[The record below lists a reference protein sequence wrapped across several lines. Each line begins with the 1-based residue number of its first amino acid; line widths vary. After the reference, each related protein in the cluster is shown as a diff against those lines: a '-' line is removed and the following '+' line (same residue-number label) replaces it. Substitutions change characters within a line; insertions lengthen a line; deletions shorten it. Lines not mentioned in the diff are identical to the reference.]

1 MKIFPASGRIKMI
14 LVVLLI
20 LLAGASYMNNQ
31 VLINKIMEQ
40 ERASV
45 ELWAKAF
52 QHNVD
57 PIHDEVSRKLS
68 GVVAQLERY
77 PELPD
82 SLGRLIREAEATKAT
97 YNFVMTEII
106 QPEDLFEIPVIVVDE
121 EGFVSATRYIDT
133 ERADYARLISSFGAL
148 HEPIPITLT
157 DRDRSIHLLVYYGE
171 SAMIQYLRYFP
182 FLQFGILALLIGV
195 GYITYKSITRS
206 EQSNL
211 WVGMT
216 KEAAHQLGTPLSSM
230 YGWIQLLRDRNQ
242 EDEQN
247 LSILFEIENDVTRL
261 KGIAERFNK
270 IGSQPELK
278 RVPLEPI
285 IDEVLGY
292 MERRLPTLG
301 SSVEVDKSVD
311 GSLKAMINPELFQ
324 WAVENLIKNSMDAM
338 KGVSG
343 EARISIRA
351 VKEGRQLIVDVEDSG
366 SGIDRKF
373 LRDIFKPGFSTKK
386 RGWGLGLSLTRRI
399 IEEYHNGKVFVLSS
413 ELNRGTIIRIIL
425 PV

>member
-1 MKIFPASGRIKMI
+1 M
-14 LVVLLI
+14 
-20 LLAGASYMNNQ
+20 
-31 VLINKIMEQ
+31 NKIMEQ

-57 PIHDEVSRKLS
+57 PIHDEVSRKLN
-68 GVVAQLERY
+68 GVILQLERY

-82 SLGRLIREAEATKAT
+82 SLSRLIREAEAVKAT
-97 YNFVMTEII
+97 NNFVMTEII

-121 EGFVSATRYIDT
+121 HGFVSATRYIDT
-133 ERADYARLISSFGAL
+133 ERADYERIITSFAAL

-157 DRDRSIHLLVYYGE
+157 DRDRTIQLLVYYGE

-182 FLQFGILALLIGV
+182 FLQFGILVLLLGV

-242 EDEQN
+242 DSDEN

-278 RVPLEPI
+278 RVPIEPI
-285 IDEVLGY
+285 IDDVLSY
-292 MERRLPTLG
+292 MERRLPSLG
-301 SSVEVDKSVD
+301 RSVEVEKSVD
-311 GSLKAMINPELFQ
+311 GSLKASINPELFQ
-324 WAVENLIKNSMDAM
+324 WAIENLIKNSMDAM
-338 KGVSG
+338 KEASG
-343 EARISIRA
+343 DNRISIRA
-351 VKEGRQLIVDVEDSG
+351 VKDDRQLFVDVEDTG
-366 SGIDRKF
+366 SGIDRKY
-373 LRDIFKPGFSTKK
+373 LREIFKPGFSTKK

-413 ELNRGTIIRIIL
+413 EPKQGTIIRIIL
-425 PV
+425 PA